1 MFGAT
6 IVPPVQQ
13 IWISVREISNVCLI
27 CELGQAFVDS
37 WKNCK
42 WDKSDRTKHDDY
54 GDGKDNINDQWQD
67 HRWWWR
73 RQEWWQVAVCHVGR
87 MFAGVVH
94 WAEDAHD
101 FRNMLRHDDQNEKE
115 LSTMG
120 ALQHFTIHYHKRCPV
135 VWQTYIKCEHGG
147 GNPED
152 LESAAFEKRRIDPA
166 VTKMHKQMETTKKH
180 NRI

>member
-1 MFGAT
+1 MKLLLTVGKIAN
-6 IVPPVQQ
+6 
-13 IWISVREISNVCLI
+13 EINLM
-27 CELGQAFVDS
+27 EQ
-37 WKNCK
+37 NMM
-42 WDKSDRTKHDDY
+42 TM

-73 RQEWWQVAVCHVGR
+73 RQEWWQVAVWHVGR

-120 ALQHFTIHYHKRCPV
+120 ALQHDQLFTIHYHKWGPV
-135 VWQTYIKCEHGG
+135 VWQTYIKCERGG

-166 VTKMHKQMETTKKH
+166 VTKMHKQMETTKNTTGFNLHEKSITKS
-180 NRI
+180 NECMIFD